1 MPRGG
6 GDDGVAIQQGKISAR
21 TTTPTRSSHGLCKV
35 DAVHPKDEVQEA
47 LGCSRTNRRHMPRPH
62 LSARQTY
69 YYSVGR
75 RRQAPF
81 AKRASFVTC
90 IMMMMMTIVTGPL

>member
-1 MPRGG
+1 MAAMTASQYSKGRFRLGPPPLHARRTDYARSMPSTR
-6 GDDGVAIQQGKISAR
+6 R
-21 TTTPTRSSHGLCKV
+21 TRSRRHL
-35 DAVHPKDEVQEA
+35 AAP
-47 LGCSRTNRRHMPRPH
+47 RTNRRHLPRAH

-75 RRQAPF
+75 RRQAAF

-90 IMMMMMTIVTGPL
+90 IMMMMMMTIVTGPL